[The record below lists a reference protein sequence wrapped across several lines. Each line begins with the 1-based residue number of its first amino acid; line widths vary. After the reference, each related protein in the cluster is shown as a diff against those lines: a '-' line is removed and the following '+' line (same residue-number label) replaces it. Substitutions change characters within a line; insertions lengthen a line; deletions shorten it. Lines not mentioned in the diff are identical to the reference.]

1 MKKLAKEL
9 GIDTSRLEPVIHEG
23 CKYEGADP
31 APAAAAATA
40 AQPAANTGNA
50 ASTQSGSSSSSGG
63 NAAGGG
69 GASSAGPA
77 KLMGTA
83 TVAAGGCK
91 KHWFGWLLLHGKSC

>member
-9 GIDTSRLEPVIHEG
+9 GIDTSRLEPVVHEG

-31 APAAAAATA
+31 APAPAAATA
-40 AQPAANTGNA
+40 AQPAANA
-50 ASTQSGSSSSSGG
+50 ASMQSGSSSGG
-63 NAAGGG
+63 NAAGS
-69 GASSAGPA
+69 GAASPVGPA
-77 KLMGTA
+77 KLMGSA